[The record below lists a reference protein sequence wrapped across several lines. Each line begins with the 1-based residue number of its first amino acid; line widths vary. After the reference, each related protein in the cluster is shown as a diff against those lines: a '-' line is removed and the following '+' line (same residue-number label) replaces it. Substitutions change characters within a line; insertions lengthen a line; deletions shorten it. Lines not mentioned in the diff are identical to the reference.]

1 MILLESL
8 SLLVVIYVAGSY
20 YGFSGHKAIFVL
32 FDGVDLMDI
41 RTNAAIRR
49 LARHLINF
57 PDARTTKILTS
68 IPKDDRI
75 RIIEELERIKN
86 DKKKS
91 S

>member
-1 MILLESL
+1 M
-8 SLLVVIYVAGSY
+8 
-20 YGFSGHKAIFVL
+20 
-32 FDGVDLMDI
+32 MDI

-75 RIIEELERIKN
+75 RVIEEIERIKS
-86 DKKKS
+86 DKKKTS
-91 S
+91 

>member
-1 MILLESL
+1 
-8 SLLVVIYVAGSY
+8 
-20 YGFSGHKAIFVL
+20 
-32 FDGVDLMDI
+32 MDI

-49 LARHLINF
+49 LARHLIKF

-75 RIIEELERIKN
+75 KIIEELERIKN
-86 DKKKS
+86 ENDKKKS

>member
-1 MILLESL
+1 M
-8 SLLVVIYVAGSY
+8 
-20 YGFSGHKAIFVL
+20 
-32 FDGVDLMDI
+32 MDI

-49 LARHLINF
+49 LARHLIKF

-75 RIIEELERIKN
+75 KIIEELERIKN